1 MSPFEPLHVFIM
13 ITSLMAGY
21 YLGYKTQE
29 IKIGDNKA

>member
-1 MSPFEPLHVFIM
+1 MSPFESIHIFIM
-13 ITSLMAGY
+13 VMSLMAGY